1 MENINSRIGILLDKL
16 KITKTAF
23 AESLKVSQQYISKLT
38 KEGNPS
44 NLLIDDICK
53 KYSVNEEWLRTGRGE
68 MFVALNEEDEY
79 MRAAT
84 EISASGDEFAMRAI
98 IEYWKLDEQSKQL
111 FRDFL
116 SRIATKKE

>member
-1 MENINSRIGILLDKL
+1 MENINDRIGILLDKL

-23 AESLKVSQQYISKLT
+23 AESLRVSQQYISKLT
-38 KEGNPS
+38 KKGNPS

-53 KYSVNEEWLRTGRGE
+53 KYGVNEEWLRTGTGE
-68 MFVALNEEDEY
+68 IFVTLSDEDEY

-84 EISASGDEFAMRAI
+84 EISVSGDEFAMKAI

-116 SRIATKKE
+116 LRIATKKE

>member
-1 MENINSRIGILLDKL
+1 MENINSRISILLDKL

-53 KYSVNEEWLRTGRGE
+53 KYSVNEEWLRTGKGE
-68 MFVALNEEDEY
+68 MFVALDEEDEY

-84 EISASGDEFAMRAI
+84 EISTSGDEFAMRAI

>member
-1 MENINSRIGILLDKL
+1 MESINNRIGILLNEL

-53 KYSVNEEWLRTGRGE
+53 KYNVSEEWLRNGTGE
-68 MFVALNEEDEY
+68 MFVALSDEDEY

-84 EISASGDEFAMRAI
+84 EIGMNGDEFAMKVI
-98 IEYWKLDEQSKQL
+98 IEYWKLDEESKKV

-116 SRIATKKE
+116 SKIATKKE

>member
-53 KYSVNEEWLRTGRGE
+53 KYSVSEEWLRTGKGE
-68 MFVALNEEDEY
+68 MFVTLNEEDEY

-84 EISASGDEFAMRAI
+84 EISMSGDEFAMRAI
-98 IEYWKLDEQSKQL
+98 IEYWKLDEESKQL

>member
-53 KYSVNEEWLRTGRGE
+53 KYSVSEEWLRTGKGE
-68 MFVALNEEDEY
+68 MFVALDEEDEY

-84 EISASGDEFAMRAI
+84 EISTSGDEFAMRAI
-98 IEYWKLDEQSKQL
+98 IEYWKLDEQSKQ
-111 FRDFL
+111 
-116 SRIATKKE
+116 

>member
-53 KYSVNEEWLRTGRGE
+53 KYSVNEEWLRTGKGE
-68 MFVALNEEDEY
+68 MFVALDEEDEY
-79 MRAAT
+79 MRTAT
-84 EISASGDEFAMRAI
+84 EISTSGDEFAMRAI

-116 SRIATKKE
+116 SRIAAKKE

>member
-84 EISASGDEFAMRAI
+84 EISASGDEFAMIAI
-98 IEYWKLDEQSKQL
+98 IKYWKLDEQSKQL